1 MLRKRQT
8 IHLSAYSRVVGQLRL
23 DIHLSASQIDLSS
36 IDRMETLGF
45 VEDHFQN
52 CRNCQPSYY
61 HATYVGEISL
71 NDNAVWQN
79 AVSIL
84 KSSSEFSGILE
95 FERRVFDHT
104 SPTSTSGLVL
114 RKAERLPIQTCPP
127 GQYKA
132 CDVHIRAM
140 LDDVSEE
147 ALFWLERL
155 KTASFERERE
165 GRRSRVYTATFDTV
179 KAGKTFYEIA
189 REQLSLIGSKGVSW
203 KLEQIVRFF
212 REPSDAIALPITFSE
227 QLEDW
232 VRNGA
237 V

>member
-1 MLRKRQT
+1 
-8 IHLSAYSRVVGQLRL
+8 LRL
-23 DIHLSASQIDLSS
+23 DIHLSASHIDLSS

-71 NDNAVWQN
+71 NDKAVWQD

-95 FERRVFDHT
+95 FERRVFDHST
-104 SPTSTSGLVL
+104 PTSTSGPLL
-114 RKAERLPIQTCPP
+114 RKAEQLPIQRCPL

-140 LDDVSEE
+140 LDDASEA
-147 ALFWLERL
+147 ALSWLEGL
-155 KTASFERERE
+155 KIASFERERE
-165 GRRSRVYTATFDTV
+165 GSRSRVYTATFDSLA
-179 KAGKTFYEIA
+179 AGKIFYRIA
-189 REQLSLIGSKGVSW
+189 REQLSLIGSRGVSW
-203 KLEQIVRFF
+203 KLEQIVSFF
-212 REPSDAIALPITFSE
+212 REPSDAIALPITYSE

-232 VRNGA
+232 VRKVSG
-237 V
+237 